1 MRQGEVGD
9 SMFVVV
15 KGAAR
20 LVRRQDPLDPSSPEV
35 QLPGE
40 LGQADYF
47 GERALAM
54 HEPRTATVLASG
66 SLRVARL
73 SRDAVERL
81 LGSLQELLRTE
92 AAKREAAWH
101 ELQRAEEVH
110 ELTLGHL
117 RTIGV
122 ASALAAGT
130 ISLVAVRAAGLDAA
144 DGAAA
149 CAAEGRR
156 RFCLLHQSKRGLEAA
171 RLVRYA
177 TQELNV
183 LRRWGAAV
191 GAGRRSGAARGVA
204 GGGAAQAAEDLLG
217 R

>member
-1 MRQGEVGD
+1 M
-9 SMFVVV
+9 
-15 KGAAR
+15 
-20 LVRRQDPLDPSSPEV
+20 RRQDPLDPSSPEV

-130 ISLVAVRAAGLDAA
+130 ISLVAVRAAAGLDAA

-156 RFCLLHQSKRGLEAA
+156 RFCLLHQSKRELEAA

-183 LRRWGAAV
+183 LRRIGELLSAPGAA
-191 GAGRRSGAARGVA
+191 AAQLAAEIA
-204 GGGAAQAAEDLLG
+204 GGALPSC
-217 R
+217 